1 MKLFNTIKFY
11 FILILLVF
19 INRKGFS
26 QVQYSGVIDEQVF
39 TMVLYKVDGNKIKG
53 YAVNESNFKVSI
65 LESEINGEYL
75 MLTEENKD
83 RTTTNL
89 FKLKTVD
96 VGTPMLKGMAYLKSK
111 ETVDFQLKMD
121 FNLKDKVVGEVYE
134 LIQPQFSEG
143 QYFKTVLKQSV
154 DDNYLRVQGIKV
166 FDKQNQALIQ
176 TIDLDCDF
184 RFLDQL
190 DIGDYNFDGISDLSI
205 FEASYVGPNSSY
217 VYVLKNLESDTYEKS
232 QIQGISLEFDPITK
246 TIKERNQCCAGSIVS
261 IATYKLVDSKMKLI
275 KEECFVWNE
284 ETEELEERPV
294 KDCN

>member
-1 MKLFNTIKFY
+1 MMRINPIQFY
-11 FILILLVF
+11 LILILFVF
-19 INRKGFS
+19 MNRKGFS

-53 YAVNESNFKVSI
+53 YAVNESNFKVST
-65 LESEINGEYL
+65 LESEINGEFL
-75 MLTEENKD
+75 ILTEENKNK
-83 RTTTNL
+83 TATNL
-89 FKLKTVD
+89 IKLKTID
-96 VGTPMLKGMAYLKSK
+96 IGNPRLKGMAYLKSK

-121 FNLKDKVVGEVYE
+121 FDLKNKVAGEVYE
-134 LIQPQFSEG
+134 LIQPKFSED
-143 QYFKTVLKQSV
+143 QYFKTILKQSV

-205 FEASYVGPNSSY
+205 FKASYVGPNSSY
-217 VYVLKNLESDTYEKS
+217 VYLLKNLESNTYERS
-232 QIQGISLEFDPITK
+232 QIQGISLEFDPTTK